1 MIAALQY
8 EPVSPEETQER
19 KEGLPPTAIKLQS
32 LPMVSPEETQN
43 VKTQDTGPR

>member
-19 KEGLPPTAIKLQS
+19 KEGLPPNCHQTAVT
-32 LPMVSPEETQN
+32 PYGEP
-43 VKTQDTGPR
+43 